1 MCNRLPSIVGMAYR
15 HPKGISS
22 VKIHDNMVFTAASE
36 VENHRQIV
44 RNGQSYFSNGPS
56 PLLCF
61 HAPYYLTCH

>member
-1 MCNRLPSIVGMAYR
+1 
-15 HPKGISS
+15 
-22 VKIHDNMVFTAASE
+22 MVFAAASE